1 MCVNVCAC
9 ACMCVCACFL
19 ASACVLYEFAGVSG
33 RACSCDLAC
42 KRACLRVCID
52 VGSSILYIYC
62 FFTSTVTLLLLIPT
76 CCYLVLPVTEF
87 IHSMNKL
94 TLFSQIFVFC
104 LSLNVFLSHPFH
116 IPIHTFK
123 VLAPLHTVPKTIMSY
138 NYITLNLVKF
148 ISLTFLWVL
157 FLTQCF
163 FG

>member
-62 FFTSTVTLLLLIPT
+62 FFYQHSDTFAIDTYMLLLGT
-76 CCYLVLPVTEF
+76 SCY
-87 IHSMNKL
+87 
-94 TLFSQIFVFC
+94 
-104 LSLNVFLSHPFH
+104 
-116 IPIHTFK
+116 
-123 VLAPLHTVPKTIMSY
+123 
-138 NYITLNLVKF
+138 
-148 ISLTFLWVL
+148 
-157 FLTQCF
+157 
-163 FG
+163 